1 MGTSTRVYKIAYHPA
16 VPDLVF
22 IGTSIGLYVSDDNLA
37 NWTQILTNSR
47 ITDIDFHPTD
57 PAIIYVYDD
66 NLNQDNIMVSTNQGV
81 SFSQGGFLNGN
92 NGATAYVATSPDCPN
107 CVYVGSNNGIW
118 KSTNSGNSFSFLSA
132 PSQSCWGFAVSDLD
146 DTYLVYGGVDLEAS
160 ADGGTSFN
168 QVTWWANGNPDH
180 TYVHA
185 DLRTAESV
193 NGVFYVGTDG
203 YLAKSTNNGLSWTR
217 INDGTS
223 IRENYAVGTSQSNW
237 MLHMCGSQ
245 DNGTSIMNENGWME
259 WNGGDGMEA
268 VIQPLNDDWMIG
280 SWQYGTRNRTK
291 DGGQTRQGVG
301 NPESGSGEADWIA
314 PLLLDPNQQM
324 RVYHFSDNIFRSE
337 EFGDGWEMV
346 SSPNIGII
354 QGAAI
359 AYNNSD
365 ILAISRGSAL
375 LLSQDAGQSWSTISF
390 SLPGFFIT
398 DIGFAPNDD
407 STIAV
412 TFDRYQNDN
421 QKIFISHDLGNTWEN
436 ITYNLGNMPL
446 RTVAID
452 HTPDANIYVGGEIG
466 VYYKSMNDTAW
477 TAYSPGLPNV
487 AVRDLEIQF
496 GANAIKAATWGRGLW
511 DFHLAGR
518 KDFPAILKTN
528 LADNPTEIAPRQ
540 DIDQFVTSVIS
551 YDGNLTS
558 VYLQW
563 SVNSHDL
570 DHTILMTNT
579 SDSTWVSQTPIRRST

>member
-1 MGTSTRVYKIAYHPA
+1 
-16 VPDLVF
+16 
-22 IGTSIGLYVSDDNLA
+22 
-37 NWTQILTNSR
+37 
-47 ITDIDFHPTD
+47 
-57 PAIIYVYDD
+57 
-66 NLNQDNIMVSTNQGV
+66 
-81 SFSQGGFLNGN
+81 
-92 NGATAYVATSPDCPN
+92 
-107 CVYVGSNNGIW
+107 
-118 KSTNSGNSFSFLSA
+118 
-132 PSQSCWGFAVSDLD
+132 
-146 DTYLVYGGVDLEAS
+146 
-160 ADGGTSFN
+160 
-168 QVTWWANGNPDH
+168 
-180 TYVHA
+180 
-185 DLRTAESV
+185 
-193 NGVFYVGTDG
+193 
-203 YLAKSTNNGLSWTR
+203 
-217 INDGTS
+217 
-223 IRENYAVGTSQSNW
+223 
-237 MLHMCGSQ
+237 
-245 DNGTSIMNENGWME
+245 
-259 WNGGDGMEA
+259 DGMEA
-268 VIQPLNDDWMIG
+268 VIQPLNDNWMIG

-301 NPESGSGEADWIA
+301 NPENGAGEADWIA

-346 SSPNIGII
+346 SSPNIDII

-359 AYNNSD
+359 AYNNSN
-365 ILAISRGSAL
+365 ILAISRGSTL
-375 LLSQDAGQSWSTISF
+375 LLSQDAGQNWNMISF
-390 SLPGFFIT
+390 GLPGFFIT
-398 DIGFAPNDD
+398 DITFAPNDD
-407 STIAV
+407 STLAV

-558 VYLQW
+558 VYIQW
-563 SVNSHDL
+563 SVNNHDL

-579 SDSTWVSQTPIRRST
+579 SDSTWVSQTPIPGDQPNNSDVFFKVFAVGDNNDTTETYRYMYKVRSYCPSYGNQDFFTAITQVSFGDIQKFSAKDEGYNDYTLTDSAILEKGGGKTYSLNVMVNTNNEPLLLARAWIDWNHNKTFDLPAEEYNLGFVANAPPGQLTSNSPLSITVPSGALLGKTTMRVSVKGNSVPTACETDFDGEVEDYTIIVEECKPNTEVTATT